1 MDRNKKKI
9 ISIGGGGFTH
19 ETDEG
24 LDQFVLNQLN
34 IKKFKIGFLPTAS
47 QDDKKKIDLFYK
59 RFENNYSELSHFN
72 LCSKVEGFKEWFLNK
87 DIIYVGGGNTFYM
100 LEIWKKNNLTKIFKE
115 GYGKGIVLS
124 GVSAGAICWFDW
136 ILSDSKG
143 LGFKPLRGINL
154 ISGSCTPHS
163 SEYERI
169 NQFQND
175 IKNSRLPE
183 GIAIDDGVAVLFIDG
198 KPSEVYSSRKN
209 HDAYFI
215 DKNKKI
221 SLKEHIKKI
230 YEQKNYTE

>member
-9 ISIGGGGFTH
+9 ITIGGGGFTH
-19 ETDEG
+19 GTDKS
-24 LDQFVLNQLN
+24 LDQFVLSQSRVKN
-34 IKKFKIGFLPTAS
+34 FKIGFLPTAS
-47 QDDKKKIDLFYK
+47 KDNKNKIDLFYK
-59 RFENNYSELSHFN
+59 RFENINSQLSHFN
-72 LCSKVEGFKEWFLNK
+72 LCSNVEGFRDWILSN
-87 DIIYVGGGNTFYM
+87 DIIYVSGGNTFYM
-100 LEIWKKNNLTKIFKE
+100 LEIWKKNNLTEIFKE
-115 GYGKGIVLS
+115 AYNRGIILS

-136 ILSDSKG
+136 MLSDSEG
-143 LGFKPLRGINL
+143 LGLKPLRGINL

-163 SEYERI
+163 SENERV

-175 IKNSRLPE
+175 IKNSKLPE

-221 SLKEHIKKI
+221 SLKEHIKII
-230 YEQKNYTE
+230 YE

>member
-19 ETDEG
+19 ETDES
-24 LDQFVLNQLN
+24 LDQFVLSKLN
-34 IKKFKIGFLPTAS
+34 TKNFKIGFLPTAS
-47 QDDKKKIDLFYK
+47 KDNQKKIDLFYK
-59 RFENNYSELSHFN
+59 RFDNNYLQLSHFT
-72 LCSKVEGFKEWFLNK
+72 LCSKIEGFKDWILNK
-87 DIIYVGGGNTFYM
+87 DIVYVGGGNTSYM
-100 LEIWKKNNLTKIFKE
+100 LEIWKKNNLIEIFKE
-115 GYGKGIVLS
+115 AYNKGIILS

-136 ILSDSKG
+136 ILSDSEGIG
-143 LGFKPLRGINL
+143 LKAIRGINL

-163 SEYERI
+163 SENERLKK
-169 NQFQND
+169 FKND
-175 IKNSRLPE
+175 IENSKMPK

-221 SLKEHIKKI
+221 SLKEHIK
-230 YEQKNYTE
+230 NSL